1 MQVSRGVTGPVR
13 GLDGLARGVEWT
25 AVVGASLGNALEWF
39 DLLVYGFFAVTIAK
53 LFFPSSCSVTSLLLS
68 FGTFGTSFVVRP
80 IGALVIGSYA
90 DRKGRRPALLL
101 TISLMMLGTLIIAV
115 IPVYAKIGMVAP
127 IALVAARLIQG
138 FSAGGEFGS
147 ATAFLAEQSAERRGF
162 LSSFQSASQGLT
174 TLFASAFGII
184 LTTKLSQLQ
193 VADWGWRVPFYFG
206 LLIGPLA
213 AYIRRHSTETD
224 EFKAT
229 SARQNPLADA
239 LRNQWGAIS
248 VGIGVTVLA
257 TVAMYLVLY
266 TPTYAIRF
274 LDLPSWVGY
283 ASTFSTGILVTFVA
297 PVAGHF
303 ADRVGG
309 IRVAVAAAFSL
320 VIAALPIY
328 VWIEHSPTPSIVI
341 ISNGVLAVFA
351 ATYLGVLPLL
361 LSNMFPVRT
370 RTTGLSI
377 SYNIAVTVFGG
388 FGPFIMTW
396 LISETRDTAAPG
408 IYLTAAGLISL
419 LALGYASRAEKRGA
433 RQSPPPRALRST
445 YRRSSN

>member
-1 MQVSRGVTGPVR
+1 MSRTVAISAR
-13 GLDGLARGVEWT
+13 GLDGRLRRVQWT

-39 DLLVYGFFAVTIAK
+39 DLLVYGFFAVTIAR
-53 LFFPSSCSVTSLLLS
+53 LFFPSSSPVTSLLLS
-68 FGTFGTSFVVRP
+68 LGTFGTSFVVRP

-101 TISLMMLGTLIIAV
+101 TIGLMMLGTLIIAV
-115 IPVYAKIGMVAP
+115 TPVYATIGVAAP
-127 IALVAARLIQG
+127 AALVAARLIQG

-174 TLFASAFGII
+174 TLFASAFGIV
-184 LTTKLSQLQ
+184 LTTKLSPLQL
-193 VADWGWRVPFYFG
+193 ANWGWRVPFYFG

-213 AYIRRHSTETD
+213 VYIRRHSTETD

-229 SARQNPLADA
+229 RPQTHPLADA
-239 LRNQWGAIS
+239 LRNQWRAMSSG
-248 VGIGVTVLA
+248 VGITVVA

-266 TPTYAIRF
+266 TPTYAIHF
-274 LDLPSWVGY
+274 LELPAWVGY
-283 ASTFSTGILVTFVA
+283 VSTFATGILVTLVA
-297 PVAGHF
+297 PLAGHL

-309 IRVAVAAAFSL
+309 VKIAVAAAFPL

-328 VWIEHSPTPSIVI
+328 LWIEHSPTPAVVI
-341 ISNGVLAVFA
+341 GANCVLAAFT

-361 LSNMFPVRT
+361 LSELFPVQT

-377 SYNIAVTVFGG
+377 SYNVAVTVFGG

-396 LISETRDTAAPG
+396 LISETRNRAAPG
-408 IYLTAAGLISL
+408 IYLAVAGLISL
-419 LALGYASRAEKRGA
+419 VALWCAGKGESQAPGRAS
-433 RQSPPPRALRST
+433 PRHA
-445 YRRSSN
+445 